1 MNSVCPDN
9 ELLRVTALHDC
20 GVLDTGADES
30 FDELTRLLAL
40 VCQTPIAVISFID
53 SHRQWNKSAVGL
65 DIKEIPRHESICAH
79 TILSEGALVIEDCT
93 EDTRFHTSPIVRGL
107 PGIRF
112 YAGAPIRTRDGFAV
126 GSVAVMDTQPRTL
139 SESTREAIAT
149 IAKQAAAQLTLSR
162 SLSELRQKQTRTE
175 FALRE
180 SETFY
185 FSLVESL
192 SQNIFRKDIE
202 GQFTFA
208 NSKFCSTINRP
219 FHEIVGKTDADLFP
233 AELAAKYRA
242 DDLEVIQDK
251 KVLDTIEKHQSP
263 DGLIY
268 VHVLKTPVFDMEG
281 NVIGIQGI
289 FWDETERFKAQE
301 ALEQARDQ
309 ALESARLK
317 SEFLA
322 NMSHEI
328 RTPMNAIIGMTG
340 LMLDTQLTSDQREF
354 ADTIRFSADSLLGII
369 NDILDFS
376 KIEAGKM
383 SVEEI
388 DFDLSDVVEGCAD
401 LLGERAH
408 GKGLELAAWIDEET
422 PRHLCGDPGRLR
434 QILTNLVGNAVK
446 FTEKGE
452 VVLDVRSVQT
462 GPESATIRFMVRDT
476 GIGISSEAQ
485 PRLFEAFTQA
495 DGSMTRRYGGT
506 GLGLAIARQLVKLM
520 KGEIGFSSEPG
531 KGSTFWIEVPLR
543 YGKQGKTDRLRKN
556 SLLDGRRVLIVDD
569 NATNREIL
577 RRQTASKRMRNAC
590 AFDAAEALVML
601 RKAIAEK
608 DPFEIA
614 LLDMQM
620 PGADGIILASQIK
633 ASPEIASTQL
643 IMLTS
648 LGHLPSERLWKEV
661 GISAYLIKPVK
672 QSRLFEAVLQV
683 LTEPAIAINTS
694 PNTTPAGPVSKSTIR
709 ILLAEDN
716 LVNQKVALRQL
727 AKLGFNVDAVPN
739 GAEAVKAMERQLYPL
754 VLMDCQMPELD
765 GYKAT
770 GRIREMQAAS
780 PFRWSHRPYII
791 AMTANA
797 LAGDRE
803 TCLAA
808 GMDDYV
814 TKPVRVDELEAALE
828 RGLKNME
835 SASAQTNPSNEGPMI
850 DAEALDNLRSLR
862 MDGEPDPLAELVEL
876 FLNDT
881 PDRISQMR
889 SALQSSNGI
898 DLDAAAHSLKG
909 SASNLGAKQI
919 ASSCARIMQHAKK
932 NECPPAAKLVAE
944 IEETFPKVKAL
955 LLEEVKR

>member
-1 MNSVCPDN
+1 MSTICPAN

-40 VCQTPIAVISFID
+40 VCQTPIAIISFID
-53 SHRQWNKSAVGL
+53 SHRQWTKSAVGL

-79 TILSEGALVIEDCT
+79 TIMAEGDLVIEDCAA
-93 EDTRFHTSPIVRGL
+93 DSRFQKSPLVRGL

-112 YAGAPIRTRDGFAV
+112 YAGAPIRTREGHAV

-139 SESTREAIAT
+139 SESTREAIVT

-162 SLSELRQKQTRTE
+162 SLSEMRQKQSRTE

-185 FSLVESL
+185 HSLVESL
-192 SQNIFRKDIE
+192 SQNIFRKDLE
-202 GQFTFA
+202 GRFTFA

-219 FHEIVGKTDADLFP
+219 FHEIVGKTDSDLFP
-233 AELAAKYRA
+233 KELAAKYRA
-242 DDLEVIQDK
+242 DDLDVIHGK
-251 KVLDTIEKHQSP
+251 KVLDTVEKHQSP

-289 FWDETERFKAQE
+289 FWDETERYKAQE
-301 ALEQARDQ
+301 AVEKARDQ

-354 ADTIRFSADSLLGII
+354 SETIRFSADSLLGII

-376 KIEAGKM
+376 KIEAGKLT
-383 SVEEI
+383 VEEI
-388 DFDLSDVVEGCAD
+388 DFDLAELVEGCAD
-401 LLGERAH
+401 LLAERAQ
-408 GKGLELAAWIDEET
+408 GKGLELAGWIDEET
-422 PRHLCGDPGRLR
+422 PRHLRGDPGRVR

-446 FTEKGE
+446 FTESGE
-452 VVLDVRSVQT
+452 VILDVRCAKT
-462 GPESATIRFMVRDT
+462 GPEGATIRFVVRDT
-476 GIGISSEAQ
+476 GIGISSDAQ
-485 PRLFEAFTQA
+485 SRIFEAFTQA

-520 KGEIGFSSEPG
+520 NGEIGFSSETG
-531 KGSTFWIEVPLR
+531 KGSTFWVEIPFL
-543 YGKQGKTDRLRKN
+543 YSKQTRTDRIRKD
-556 SLLDGRRVLIVDD
+556 SLLDGKRVLIVDD

-577 RRQTASKRMRNAC
+577 RRQTASKRMRNEC
-590 AFDAAEALVML
+590 AADAGEALMKL
-601 RKAIAEK
+601 RKAIADK
-608 DPFEIA
+608 DPFDLA

-620 PGADGIILASQIK
+620 PGADGIMLAGDIK
-633 ASPEIASTQL
+633 SSPEIASTQL

-648 LGHLPSERLWKEV
+648 LGHLPSEKLWKEV
-661 GISAYLIKPVK
+661 GISAYLVKPVK
-672 QSRLFEAVLQV
+672 QSRLFDTMVQV
-683 LTEPAIAINTS
+683 LGEPVSKKAAE
-694 PNTTPAGPVSKSTIR
+694 PKPAKPVSKSTIR

-716 LVNQKVALRQL
+716 PVNQKVALRQL
-727 AKLGFNVDAVPN
+727 AKIGFNVDAVNN
-739 GAEAVKAMERQLYPL
+739 GAEAVKAMEKQVYPL

-770 GRIREMQAAS
+770 GRIREMQATS
-780 PFRWSHRPYII
+780 PFRWAHRPYII

-797 LAGDRE
+797 LAGDRDA
-803 TCLAA
+803 CLAA
-808 GMDDYV
+808 GMDDYIS
-814 TKPVRVDELEAALE
+814 KPVRVEELEAALD
-828 RGLKNME
+828 RGLKSME
-835 SASAQTNPSNEGPMI
+835 AGSGPANASNEGPMI

-862 MDGEPDPLAELVEL
+862 MEGEPDPLAELVEL
-876 FLNDT
+876 FLADT
-881 PDRISQMR
+881 PERIRQMQD
-889 SALQSSNGI
+889 ALQSSNGVA
-898 DLDAAAHSLKG
+898 LDAAAHSLKG

-919 ASSCARIMQHAKK
+919 ASACAQIMQHARK
-932 NECPPAAKLVAE
+932 NEFPPATKLV
-944 IEETFPKVKAL
+944 EEVEKTFPKVKGI
-955 LLEEVKR
+955 LLEELKK